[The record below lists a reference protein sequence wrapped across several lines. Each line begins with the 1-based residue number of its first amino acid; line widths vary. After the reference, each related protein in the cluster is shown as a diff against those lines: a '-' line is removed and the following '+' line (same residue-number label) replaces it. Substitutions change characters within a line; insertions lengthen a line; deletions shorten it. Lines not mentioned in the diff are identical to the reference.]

1 MEPDISQPRTRQRAH
16 LNCEAGPC
24 ADTTSWQNVKLEIKI
39 SDSLNAG
46 SPENGKVVSML
57 ILDGRSGQVR
67 STSDSG
73 VINVDARPTIR
84 PDGRIYL
91 QLGMEYR
98 PELTTQMAQQ
108 GGGRNIAMYNETLNL
123 VVSDG
128 KPIIASQSADP
139 RSDRKVVIEITA
151 TVVK

>member
-1 MEPDISQPRTRQRAH
+1 
-16 LNCEAGPC
+16 
-24 ADTTSWQNVKLEIKI
+24 
-39 SDSLNAG
+39 
-46 SPENGKVVSML
+46 
-57 ILDGRSGQVR
+57 VR

-73 VINVDARPTIR
+73 LINVDARPTIR

-91 QLGMEYR
+91 QLGFEYR
-98 PELTTQMAQQ
+98 PELTAQQ
-108 GGGRNIAMYNETLNL
+108 AQQTGTSRIAMYNETLNL

-128 KPIIASQSADP
+128 KPILASQSADP